1 MAGLNSVGFSN
12 CDNEVDLEGL
22 RTRLRKMNDA
32 ELLRFGQAAKS
43 MCSPDAYFGQPPRQA
58 FVIQLEEARAEL
70 RRRNAEKEHK
80 R

>member
-1 MAGLNSVGFSN
+1 MAGLNSVCFSN

-22 RTRLRKMNDA
+22 RTRLRKMSGQ

-43 MCSPDAYFGQPPRQA
+43 MSSPSAYFGQPPRQT
-58 FVIQLEEARAEL
+58 FIIQLEEARAEL